1 MDFID
6 VIGFLA
12 GMFVVLTF
20 HSTKPFPL
28 RGFAVTSNVL
38 FVIYA
43 IERDLLPIAT
53 LHLVLLPLNFW
64 RLRQAVEESRGARR
78 LA

>member
-12 GMFVVLTF
+12 GTFVVLTF
-20 HSTKPFPL
+20 YSTKALPL

-43 IERDLLPIAT
+43 VERDLAPIAI
-53 LHLVLLPLNFW
+53 LHLVLLPLNLW
-64 RLRQAVEESRGARR
+64 RLRQALDGARAPR
-78 LA
+78 WLA